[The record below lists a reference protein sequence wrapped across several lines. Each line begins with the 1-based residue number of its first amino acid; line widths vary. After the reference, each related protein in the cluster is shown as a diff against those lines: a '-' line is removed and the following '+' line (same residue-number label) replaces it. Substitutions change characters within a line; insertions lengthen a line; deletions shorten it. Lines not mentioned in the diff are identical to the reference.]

1 MNTLEHIRTIF
12 LFFQVRRA
20 IRSATKALKAKFVP
34 DYLGFPH
41 ISRDEVIEHHTRPL
55 ARELFAK
62 TMTENP
68 AILVLDGTY
77 IYVQKSKNFSFSRR
91 SYSLHKHRP
100 LVKLMLVVTTT
111 GYIVSMLGPYLADS
125 KNSDAN
131 ILNYIIKTNAERMKD
146 WTKDGD
152 TFVVDRGFRDSCD
165 MLRDLGI
172 NMEMPSFLSR
182 GASQLPTE
190 DANCSRLV
198 TKVQY
203 HYCTYTCHIVIY
215 DLNF

>member
-1 MNTLEHIRTIF
+1 M
-12 LFFQVRRA
+12 RRA

-77 IYVQKSKNFSFSRR
+77 IYVQKSKNFSFSKR

-131 ILNYIIKTNAERMKD
+131 ILKYIIKTNAERMKD
-146 WTKDGD
+146 WTKIRILLWWIGVSGIRV
-152 TFVVDRGFRDSCD
+152 TCYVILESIWRCHLSCHEVHPNYQPRMPTVRGL
-165 MLRDLGI
+165 LRRYNTI
-172 NMEMPSFLSR
+172 IAR
-182 GASQLPTE
+182 
-190 DANCSRLV
+190 V
-198 TKVQY
+198 
-203 HYCTYTCHIVIY
+203 HVILLY
-215 DLNF
+215 MI

>member
-1 MNTLEHIRTIF
+1 
-12 LFFQVRRA
+12 
-20 IRSATKALKAKFVP
+20 
-34 DYLGFPH
+34 
-41 ISRDEVIEHHTRPL
+41 
-55 ARELFAK
+55 
-62 TMTENP
+62 
-68 AILVLDGTY
+68 
-77 IYVQKSKNFSFSRR
+77 
-91 SYSLHKHRP
+91 
-100 LVKLMLVVTTT
+100 MLVVTTT

-165 MLRDLGI
+165 VLRDLGI

-203 HYCTYTCHIVIY
+203 QYCTCTCHIVIY